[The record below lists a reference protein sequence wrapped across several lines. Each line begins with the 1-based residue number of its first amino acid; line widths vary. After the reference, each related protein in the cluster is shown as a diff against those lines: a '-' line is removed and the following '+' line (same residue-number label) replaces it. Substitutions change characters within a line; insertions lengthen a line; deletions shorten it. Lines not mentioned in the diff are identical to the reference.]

1 MLPHST
7 ISVVV
12 TTNKAIKVSS
22 FQNNENIQKKAEGQ
36 ECTSSVTLNGLAKK
50 AFCIFEFQE
59 CSQSKDLYKS
69 KCGPN
74 CKNLFQIHESKH
86 IICLASQY
94 VSADLK
100 GPDDNYKLHYG
111 RCTGLF

>member
-7 ISVVV
+7 ISAVV

-36 ECTSSVTLNGLAKK
+36 DCTSSVTLNELAKK

-59 CSQSKDLYKS
+59 RSQSKDLYIYIY
-69 KCGPN
+69 PN
-74 CKNLFQIHESKH
+74 VVRIAKNCFEYM
-86 IICLASQY
+86 SQ
-94 VSADLK
+94 
-100 GPDDNYKLHYG
+100 NI
-111 RCTGLF
+111 